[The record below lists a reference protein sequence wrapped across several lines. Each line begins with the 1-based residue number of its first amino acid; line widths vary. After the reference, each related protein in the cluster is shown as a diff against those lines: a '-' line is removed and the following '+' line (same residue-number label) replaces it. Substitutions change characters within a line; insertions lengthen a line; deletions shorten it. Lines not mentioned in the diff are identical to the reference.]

1 MASKKEKNIS
11 DVAIEL
17 NMVTQKK
24 GKITK
29 DYQVLNLLGKGGFG
43 EVKKV
48 IHRLTGDIRA
58 MKIIKR
64 DSVDETYLNNLN
76 NEIKILKIL
85 DHPNI
90 VNLYEIYQDNKN
102 IYLITE
108 YLEGGELFDLILK
121 TKHFN
126 ENIAA
131 KIMKQVLSAVAYCHN
146 KNIVHRDLK
155 PENLLLCQKDSFEIK
170 VIDFGLSRTFV
181 PDKNMY
187 SKMGTPFYIAPE
199 VLKKKYNE
207 KCDIWSCGVI
217 LYILLS
223 GNPPFNGKND
233 QAIFDSIALG
243 YVSF

>member
-1 MASKKEKNIS
+1 M
-11 DVAIEL
+11 
-17 NMVTQKK
+17 
-24 GKITK
+24 
-29 DYQVLNLLGKGGFG
+29 NLLGKGGFG

-48 IHRLTGDIRA
+48 IHKLTNNARA

-64 DSVDETYLNNLN
+64 DNVDESFMAALNS
-76 NEIKILKIL
+76 EIKILQML

-90 VNLYEIYQDNKN
+90 VKLYEVYQDPKN
-102 IYLITE
+102 IYMITE
-108 YLEGGELFDLILK
+108 YLEGGELFDMILK
-121 TKHFN
+121 SRNFN

-131 KIMKQVLSAVAYCHN
+131 KIMKQVLSAVAYCHS
-146 KNIVHRDLK
+146 KKIVHRDLK
-155 PENLLLCQKDSFEIK
+155 PENLLLASNDSFEIK
-170 VIDFGLSRTFV
+170 VIDFGLSRTFS
-181 PDKNMY
+181 PDKSMY

-233 QAIFDSIALG
+233 
-243 YVSF
+243 